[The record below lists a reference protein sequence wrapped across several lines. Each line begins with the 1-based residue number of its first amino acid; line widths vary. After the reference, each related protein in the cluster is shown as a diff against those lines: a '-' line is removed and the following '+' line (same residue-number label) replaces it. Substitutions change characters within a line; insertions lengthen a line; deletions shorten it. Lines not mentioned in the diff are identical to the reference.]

1 MAITILYILFV
12 FWVIQ
17 KWNFIQ
23 IQGIKKID
31 FQLAFA
37 LKLFV
42 GYLLYWIYTEYYN
55 QRHLADIFKFYDDSK
70 IISDVFLSKPL
81 DFLQIIFGVNLNQNY
96 FDSNYFIN
104 MNHWD
109 SSYNSVLMNESR
121 IIIKIN
127 AILNV
132 IGFNNY
138 SFNLISFLLFGYLGI
153 ILIIKSI
160 ITQIKINNQRLLFWS
175 IILFPSIIIWT
186 SGILKEPITLLALG
200 FILYGISSISFQKK
214 LVMKPIIIFSIGTIL
229 LFMIKFYVFAC
240 FIPALITY
248 LIIKKKSTN
257 PIRTVLYT
265 SILILLAILTLST
278 FTDQYN
284 PIYLLSRKQK
294 DFIVLAEFYRS
305 GSYFDLPKI
314 NNSISIF
321 IQSIPIGLFNGLF
334 RPLPN
339 DIKKSIHLLPLI
351 ENLILYISFI
361 TLIVKLKPSI
371 NKIELSAKQ
380 IIYPALLF
388 PTLLYTL
395 TGMSTPVIG
404 ALIRYK
410 IPGLL
415 FLIIALNITYDFT
428 KASK

>member
-1 MAITILYILFV
+1 MVITILYILFI

-138 SFNLISFLLFGYLGI
+138 SFNLISFLLFGYLVI
-153 ILIIKSI
+153 ILIIKS
-160 ITQIKINNQRLLFWS
+160 NLLS
-175 IILFPSIIIWT
+175 RNSNIDL
-186 SGILKEPITLLALG
+186 TL
-200 FILYGISSISFQKK
+200 
-214 LVMKPIIIFSIGTIL
+214 
-229 LFMIKFYVFAC
+229 
-240 FIPALITY
+240 
-248 LIIKKKSTN
+248 
-257 PIRTVLYT
+257 
-265 SILILLAILTLST
+265 LILL
-278 FTDQYN
+278 
-284 PIYLLSRKQK
+284 
-294 DFIVLAEFYRS
+294 
-305 GSYFDLPKI
+305 
-314 NNSISIF
+314 
-321 IQSIPIGLFNGLF
+321 
-334 RPLPN
+334 
-339 DIKKSIHLLPLI
+339 
-351 ENLILYISFI
+351 
-361 TLIVKLKPSI
+361 
-371 NKIELSAKQ
+371 
-380 IIYPALLF
+380 
-388 PTLLYTL
+388 
-395 TGMSTPVIG
+395 
-404 ALIRYK
+404 
-410 IPGLL
+410 
-415 FLIIALNITYDFT
+415 
-428 KASK
+428 

>member
-1 MAITILYILFV
+1 MVITILYILFV

>member
-1 MAITILYILFV
+1 MVITILYILFI

-81 DFLQIIFGVNLNQNY
+81 DFLQIIFDVNLNQNY

-214 LVMKPIIIFSIGTIL
+214 LVMKPIIIFSIGAIL
-229 LFMIKFYVFAC
+229 LYMIKFYVFAC

-248 LIIKKKSTN
+248 LIIKRKSTN
-257 PIRTVLYT
+257 PIKTVLYT

-314 NNSISIF
+314 NNSISSF

-334 RPLPN
+334 RPLPT

-361 TLIVKLKPSI
+361 TLIVKLKPSM

>member
-1 MAITILYILFV
+1 MVITILYILFV

-257 PIRTVLYT
+257 PIKTVLYT
-265 SILILLAILTLST
+265 SILIFLAILTLST

-314 NNSISIF
+314 NNSISSF

-361 TLIVKLKPSI
+361 TLIVKLKPSMR
-371 NKIELSAKQ
+371 KIELSAKQ

-388 PTLLYTL
+388 PILLYTL

>member
-1 MAITILYILFV
+1 MVITILYILFV

-334 RPLPN
+334 RPLPT
-339 DIKKSIHLLPLI
+339 DIKKFIHLLPLI

-361 TLIVKLKPSI
+361 TLIVKLKPSMR
-371 NKIELSAKQ
+371 KIELSAKQ

-388 PTLLYTL
+388 PILLYTL